1 MANDILA
8 IKDKV
13 QRYIVDWAGSAQVDR
28 DGDFFIRYGSSTIF
42 LSVKPFGDDSSIVRV
57 FSVTNREVPA
67 SPELFEFIATSSY
80 WFGNLLCTCKD
91 GLATVMFSHTLLGD
105 FLDPEELK
113 TAVAMVGLTADKLD
127 DTIAARFGGTPVA
140 KE

>member
-13 QRYIVDWAGSAQVDR
+13 QRYIIDWAGSAQVDK
-28 DGDFFIRYGSSTIF
+28 DGDFFIRRGSSTVF
-42 LSVKPFGDDSSIVRV
+42 VSVKPFVEDSSVVRI
-57 FSVTNREVPA
+57 FAVTNRQVPA

-80 WFGNLLCTCKD
+80 WFGHLLCVCKD

-113 TAVAMVGLTADKLD
+113 TAVAMVALTSDGIDDK
-127 DTIAARFGGTPVA
+127 IAERFGGTPVA